1 MNLISVDSPFFGN
14 LAVITGG
21 SRGIGERLIHEFA
34 SRGYNIST
42 YGRSEKV
49 LEALKQS
56 VEEKYG
62 VKVHYQVADASDKN
76 QVKAFGSFC
85 QSLSM
90 PVRVLINN
98 AGRFEP
104 GDLMVEPEGNMR
116 DMMSVNFESA
126 YELTRCLVPLMKA
139 DKKGHII
146 NICSVASLK
155 AYPAGG
161 SYAVSKAAL
170 MSFSQNLREELKV
183 FGIKVTSVFPGA
195 TWTDSWSS
203 SGIPEDRFMPVSDLV
218 KMIWAAHDLSGR
230 SVVEEIVL
238 RPQLGD
244 I

>member
-1 MNLISVDSPFFGN
+1 MNLISVDSPFFGS

-21 SRGIGERLIHEFA
+21 SRGIGEGLIHEFA
-34 SRGYNIST
+34 SRGYSIAT
-42 YGRSEKV
+42 YGRSEES
-49 LEALKQS
+49 LSGLKRTI
-56 VEEKYG
+56 EEKYG
-62 VKVHYQVADASDKN
+62 VQLHYMVADASDKE
-76 QVKAFGSFC
+76 QVKAFGEIC
-85 QSLSM
+85 KNLKM

-104 GDLMVEPEGNMR
+104 GNLMEEAEGTMQE
-116 DMMSVNFESA
+116 MISVNFESA

-161 SYAVSKAAL
+161 SYAVTKAAL
-170 MSFSQNLREELKV
+170 MSFSRNLREELKT
-183 FGIKVTSVFPGA
+183 FGIGVTAVFPGA
-195 TWTDSWSS
+195 TWTDSWFS
-203 SGIPEDRFMPVSDLV
+203 SGFPEERMMPVSDLTKV
-218 KMIWAAHDLSGR
+218 IWATHDLSDR
-230 SVVEEIVL
+230 SVVEEIIL

>member
-1 MNLISVDSPFFGN
+1 MNLISVDSPFFGS

-21 SRGIGERLIHEFA
+21 SRGIGEGLIHEFA
-34 SRGYNIST
+34 SKGYNIAT
-42 YGRSEKV
+42 YGRSEQS
-49 LEALKQS
+49 LAALKQ
-56 VEEKYG
+56 VIEEKYG
-62 VKVHYQVADASDKN
+62 LQLHYRIADASDMQ
-76 QVKAFGSFC
+76 QVREFGAFC
-85 QSLSM
+85 KSLNM

-104 GDLMVEPEGNMR
+104 GNLMEEADGAMR
-116 DMMSVNFESA
+116 EMISVNFESA

-139 DKKGHII
+139 AKKGHII

-161 SYAVSKAAL
+161 SYAVTKAAL
-170 MSFSQNLREELKV
+170 MSFSRNLREELKT
-183 FGIKVTSVFPGA
+183 FGIGVTAVFPGA

-203 SGIPEDRFMPVSDLV
+203 SGFPEDRMMPVSDLT
-218 KMIWAAHDLSGR
+218 KMIWASHDLSDR
-230 SVVEEIVL
+230 SVVEEIIL